1 MVMRRNWGQ
10 SRITIGSRSHDGGRS
25 GNSGLTPI
33 FRRPAGF
40 TLLEIVVTLV
50 LIGLGAALVAP
61 VFRQDQLPDDS
72 LTAVLAGARELAV
85 RRAEDLVLAIDAQG
99 AWRLTAGGDTST
111 IAAGVAANA
120 GTARRLTVTPL
131 GACFDEGS
139 APAANWDAL
148 ACAPTGGARP

>member
-1 MVMRRNWGQ
+1 MRRNWGQ
-10 SRITIGSRSHDGGRS
+10 TRI
-25 GNSGLTPI
+25 
-33 FRRPAGF
+33 PAGF

-61 VFRQDQLPDDS
+61 VFRRDQVPDDS

-85 RRAEDLVLAIDAQG
+85 RRAQDLVLEIDAQG
-99 AWRLTAGGDTST
+99 SWRLTAGDDTSS
-111 IAAGVAANA
+111 IAAGVVANP

-131 GACFDEGS
+131 GACVDGGS
-139 APAANWDAL
+139 APSASWDAL